1 MSRTTTA
8 HRQQQT
14 GTPASPGGK
23 RGGRAKSLL
32 LCRVGGETGTGRM
45 LSPLGWELGLRRGR
59 RGWVLP
65 FSCAG
70 QAAAVSSAYGLAFA
84 YCPTTSTRA
93 SFVNLA
99 GIVIRPVPSCGAP
112 PGSRPTWFDRLRAYS
127 VISIP
132 CGLNEIGKNYKRF

>member
-14 GTPASPGGK
+14 GTPASPGRK

-99 GIVIRPVPSCGAP
+99 GIVIRPVPPCGAP
-112 PGSRPTWFDRLRAYS
+112 PGSRPTWFDRLRACS
-127 VISIP
+127 VIP
-132 CGLNEIGKNYKRF
+132 NTHGLDWIGKN